1 VNAHLLIA
9 VMILIIAALVD
20 LETRRIPN
28 RLLIAGLFSHL
39 LIWIFLEA
47 PTMAILPAAVLI
59 VTLFLTLLI
68 PSLRDMAMSSI
79 GMGDI
84 KLIIYIALF
93 ISPFFD
99 PYRWLI
105 FMAISSALLGAIPL
119 LLRWKERTLPF
130 APVLTMSTLLALW

>member
-1 VNAHLLIA
+1 
-9 VMILIIAALVD
+9 MILIIAALVD

-39 LIWIFLEA
+39 LIWVFLES

-68 PSLRDMAMSSI
+68 PSLREIAMSSI

-84 KLIIYIALF
+84 KLLIYIALF

-105 FMAISSALLGAIPL
+105 FMAISSALLAAIYLL

-130 APVLTMSTLLALW
+130 APVLTMSTILALW